1 MRGSIPSHGCIRNY
15 RCIPNY
21 GWGRYHGCGHKQR
34 GRRTLS
40 PGLAPPGTL
49 SFQTE
54 RSPVKHALSVSWKDP
69 AEGHLGCS
77 GAGSFALLSPPSAS
91 CLFPG
96 KLIQFGCEKIGSDLL
111 AIDPTLQERVL
122 APVRR
127 WASHSSHQESR
138 DMAYARGSLAAGGTA
153 LCFQAEGGSVYRL
166 LP

>member
-1 MRGSIPSHGCIRNY
+1 MSPSEHAGLHPQPRLRPQTAWPANAFSRSSTTRNLVILNGAQPSEA
-15 RCIPNY
+15 C
-21 GWGRYHGCGHKQR
+21 
-34 GRRTLS
+34 LS
-40 PGLAPPGTL
+40 EADGI
-49 SFQTE
+49 
-54 RSPVKHALSVSWKDP
+54 
-69 AEGHLGCS
+69 LGCS

-96 KLIQFGCEKIGSDLL
+96 KLIQFGCEKVGSDLL